1 MGEPTG
7 VSLAAAHEAIAA
19 RVGDRDA
26 LVWRG
31 RTWSWAEVA
40 DRTARLAAVLRAHD
54 VGPVADPAPEPWA
67 SPHEHLALV
76 LLNGNEYLE
85 GMVGAARARAAA
97 VNINWRYTAPEMVEV
112 LDDASAA
119 AVAYHGRYAEVV
131 ADAVAR
137 MAVPPRLLLRVDDGS
152 GDPLLPGA
160 LDYEAALAAAQ
171 PAPPDPAWNGD
182 DRYVLYT
189 GGTTGRPKG
198 VLWRQADFL
207 TTCLGITAT
216 HDELVEAAG
225 RERRLRAL
233 PAPPFMHGA
242 AHWNALSAWM
252 GGGTVVIQDVVE
264 RFDPGDVVDTCIR
277 EEATSLLVVGDAF
290 ARPLV
295 AELRARPRPLR
306 LRHLLTG
313 GTTLSA
319 PVKAD
324 LLDLVP
330 GLQIVDV
337 LGSSETGRQAITRS
351 GGASPGTAPG
361 ARPAI
366 RGSFRPEATTVVV
379 SEDRSRVLPPDDRS
393 LGWLAQ
399 GGRVPLGYLGDP
411 EKTAATFPVIE
422 GARYSVAG
430 DRAHWTDDGRVELL
444 GREAA
449 CINTGGEKVFAEEVE
464 RALAHHPGVA
474 DCLVVGR
481 PHERFGQE
489 IVAVAAV
496 RPGAVVELDALRAV
510 AADHLAPYKLP
521 RALVTVDAV
530 RRSPSGKPDYAWA
543 RDAAVAAAP

>member
-1 MGEPTG
+1 MGDPG
-7 VSLAAAHEAIAA
+7 GLSLAATHEAIAA
-19 RVGDRDA
+19 RIGDRDA

-40 DRTARLAAVLRAHD
+40 DRTARLASVLRAHD
-54 VGPVADPAPEPWA
+54 VGPVPDPTPEPWA
-67 SPHEHLALV
+67 SPHRHLALV
-76 LLNGNEYLE
+76 LLNGNTYLE
-85 GMVGAARARAAA
+85 GMIGAARARAAA
-97 VNINWRYTAPEMVEV
+97 VNVNWRYTAPEMAEV
-112 LDDASAA
+112 LEDAAAA

-131 ADAVAR
+131 GDAVAR
-137 MAVPPRLLLRVDDGS
+137 MTIPPRLLLRVDDSS
-152 GDPLLPGA
+152 GDALLPGA
-160 LDYEAALAAAQ
+160 LDYEAALAAAE
-171 PAPPDPAWNGD
+171 PAPPDPTWTGD

-198 VLWRQADFL
+198 VLWRQSDFL
-207 TTCLGITAT
+207 ATCLGVTAPL
-216 HDELVEAAG
+216 DELVEAAG
-225 RERRLRAL
+225 RDRRLRAL
-233 PAPPFMHGA
+233 PAAPFMHGA
-242 AHWNALSAWM
+242 AHWNALSAWLS
-252 GGGTVVIQDVVE
+252 GGTVIVQDVTD
-264 RFDPGDVVDTCIR
+264 RLDPADVLDTCIR
-277 EEATSLLVVGDAF
+277 EGATSLLVVGDAF

-295 AELRARPRPLR
+295 AELRARPRALP

-313 GTTLSA
+313 GTVLSA

-324 LLDLVP
+324 LLELVP

-351 GGASPGTAPG
+351 GGSGPAVSGT
-361 ARPAI
+361 
-366 RGSFRPEATTVVV
+366 FRPEATTVVV
-379 SEDRSRVLPPDDRS
+379 SEDCSRVLPRHDRS

-411 EKTAATFPVIE
+411 EKTAATFPTIE

-430 DRAHWTDDGRVELL
+430 DRAHWGDDGTIELL

-464 RALAHHPGVA
+464 RALAHHPAVA

-489 IVAVAAV
+489 IVAVVAV
-496 RPGAVVELDALRAV
+496 RPGAAVDLDVLRAV

-521 RALVTVDAV
+521 RALVMVDAV

-543 RDAAVAAAP
+543 REQAVAG